1 MESVESI
8 SSEVVKE
15 HRSNFWNMLIPQG
28 FFFVVVCL
36 FSKKIVEQSWLLSVM
51 FDLGFQGV

>member
-1 MESVESI
+1 MESVENI

-28 FFFVVVCL
+28 FFCCCL
-36 FSKKIVEQSWLLSVM
+36 FVFKEDCGAKLAFVSDV
-51 FDLGFQGV
+51 